1 MFWYWDIAGTSF
13 FYHYPASFDSVREV
27 METENARLKKKI
39 LDQELQISQQVDR
52 FLLKFF
58 GPLSKYQPNV
68 SFKLLSHAFKSTK
81 FFVVCRLSF

>member
-1 MFWYWDIAGTSF
+1 MFWYWDILGTSF

-52 FLLKFF
+52 FLL
-58 GPLSKYQPNV
+58 
-68 SFKLLSHAFKSTK
+68 
-81 FFVVCRLSF
+81 